1 MTLMEMVASA
11 FVGVSNLSEYIMGS
25 RANNSSLPEW
35 RDAGAPDDFMPSI
48 GYPGD

>member
-1 MTLMEMVASA
+1 MTLMEIVASA
-11 FVGVSNLSEYIMGS
+11 FVGVSNVSEYIMGS

-35 RDAGAPDDFMPSI
+35 RDAGAPDYFMPSI